1 MTHVDERSAAVVVR
15 LLGPADAHYLERVA
29 PGTFDERI
37 DHSFLAEFLDDSRHH
52 IVVAI
57 DGDTVVGFVSALHYV
72 NPDKPRELW
81 INEVGVA
88 PTHHRRGIGAAMLE
102 GMLAHGK
109 ELGCVQAWVL
119 TDAANDAANR
129 LYQRCGAW
137 QTRARPSDTL
147 SVLTPGET
155 LMPATDVLQ

>member
-1 MTHVDERSAAVVVR
+1 MSSSILVR

-29 PGTFDERI
+29 PETFDREI
-37 DHSFLAEFLDDSRHH
+37 DPSLLTEFLGDSRHH

-102 GMLAHGK
+102 RMLAHGK
-109 ELGCVQAWVL
+109 ELSCTQAWVL
-119 TDAANDAANR
+119 TDASNLAAKA
-129 LYQRCGAW
+129 LYKRCGGAADSGITVGYYYPLD
-137 QTRARPSDTL
+137 QTS
-147 SVLTPGET
+147 
-155 LMPATDVLQ
+155 